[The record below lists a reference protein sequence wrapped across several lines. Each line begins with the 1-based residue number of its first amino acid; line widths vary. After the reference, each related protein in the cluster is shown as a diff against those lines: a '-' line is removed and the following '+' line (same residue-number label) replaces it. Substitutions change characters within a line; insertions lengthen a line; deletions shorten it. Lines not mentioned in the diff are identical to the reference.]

1 MRKLLVLVLLL
12 IGTEQLFCQSK
23 VVDPLKE
30 AFVNPPESTKPWV
43 FWYWVSS
50 NISKEGI
57 TKDLEAM
64 AKVGIGEALISNVND
79 PSVAVGKI
87 PVLTEEWWSC
97 IEHAI
102 REAGRLGIKVGMFNC
117 PGWSQSGGPWIKPEN
132 AMRYLISSETRVKG
146 LQLFQQKLKAPKDT
160 FQQMAVQAF
169 KVPKGEG
176 ISVNN
181 LPHRV
186 TKSENLNEA
195 QNLFDGDRSTIGAFS
210 SFPAT
215 IEINLD
221 QPLTIRSLRIFPVD
235 LAMSA
240 FCELQYKDQMG
251 AWKTITKPK
260 IDRENLALAV
270 GFVPFA
276 PFVESFPSVTS
287 QNFRMIFTP
296 AERFDVW
303 IPVNDCPGRISELE
317 LTSAALLSH
326 VSEKQLAKM
335 CPNPYIKWD
344 SYLWNAPAEPE
355 TSDFSIAEKEI
366 VDLTS
371 KVDSN
376 GVLTWE
382 VPAGEWIILRTG
394 LTPTGTKNAPVTP
407 EAEGLEV
414 DKMSKLYTQK
424 HFDAYIG
431 KLLNRIPAKD
441 RKGLRHIVV
450 DSYEVGGQNG
460 TDSLSHLFRKTYG
473 YDPAPYFPVLTGRIV
488 ESADKSER
496 FLWDLRRLVA
506 DRMATEYIG
515 GLRERCES
523 NGLRLWIENYGGW
536 GFPGDFLKYGGA
548 SHDIGG
554 EFWVDNP
561 KLGAI
566 ECRCASSAAHI
577 YGKNIVSAESFTA
590 NNSFNLMPRDLKLRG
605 DWSMTEGVNHFVM
618 HLYIHQPYER
628 VPGMSAW
635 FGTDFNRHSTWF
647 FPAISYFEYIRRS
660 TALLQQGRPVAD
672 VAYFVGEDAPKMT
685 GDKNPKLPSGYDYDY
700 LNADV
705 LMQAT
710 VKDGR
715 ILLAS
720 GANYSIL
727 VLSDQKTM
735 RPELLRKLADL
746 VANGATILGPKPDK
760 SPSLRGYPGC
770 DREVQTIASKL
781 WGKIDGVSV
790 TENSVGAGRV
800 FSGIGLDASFRRMKI
815 MPDMVLPDG
824 FLYTHRNSSSSEIYF
839 LTNQKP
845 GSQKATFAFR
855 VSGKQPELWDAVSGE
870 MRPLPQYEEKN
881 GMTYIQLEFGDA
893 ASCFIVFGKKPVAGQ
908 KGENYP
914 AKREVQTLS
923 GSWKVSFNTK
933 LEAPANVTFDTL
945 TDWTKNSDES
955 IKYYS
960 GKAVYSKTFIHKEE
974 VSKKYYIDLGQVEKM
989 AVVRLN
995 GKNIG
1000 TLWCYPYCI
1009 NLSNALIQGENR
1021 LEIDLINPWWN
1032 RLVRDK
1038 NSNVK
1043 HFTWAS
1049 WDLGWKEK
1057 SPLQPSGLMGP
1068 VRILTEN

>member
-1 MRKLLVLVLLL
+1 MKKILFLLLL
-12 IGTEQLFCQSK
+12 IIGSQQLFCQIPK
-23 VVDPLKE
+23 VDPVKE
-30 AFVNPPESTKPWV
+30 SFVNPPESTKPWV
-43 FWYWVSS
+43 FWYWVSN
-50 NISKEGI
+50 NISKDGI

-79 PSVAVGKI
+79 LSVAVGKV

-146 LQLFQQKLKAPKDT
+146 QQHFQQKLKAPKDT
-160 FQQMAVQAF
+160 FQQISVQAF
-169 KVPKGEG
+169 RVPKGEG
-176 ISVNN
+176 ISVNS
-181 LPHRV
+181 LPHQI
-186 TKSENLNEA
+186 TKSENVKDA
-195 QNLFDGDRSTIGAFS
+195 QNFFDGNKNSVGAFT

-215 IEINLD
+215 IELILD
-221 QPLTIRSLRIFPVD
+221 KPLTIRSLRIFPVD

-240 FCELQYKDQMG
+240 FCELQCKDQSG
-251 AWKTITKPK
+251 VWKTITKPK

-276 PFVESFPSVTS
+276 PFVESFPSITG
-287 QNFRMIFTP
+287 NEFRMIFTP

-303 IPVNDCPGRISELE
+303 IPVNDCPGRISEFE
-317 LTSAALLSH
+317 LSSAALLSH

-355 TSDFSIAEKEI
+355 AKDLVLAQNEVI
-366 VDLTS
+366 DLTA
-371 KVDSN
+371 KVDGE
-376 GVLTWE
+376 GVLNWD
-382 VPAGEWIILRTG
+382 VPEGEWIILRTG

-414 DKMSKLYTQK
+414 DKMNKKFTQN

-431 KLLNRIPAKD
+431 KLLKKMPANE
-441 RKGLRHIVV
+441 RTGLRHIVI
-450 DSYEVGGQNG
+450 DSWEVGGQNG
-460 TDSLSHLFRKTYG
+460 SDSLSYLFSKTYG
-473 YDPAPYFPVLTGRIV
+473 YNPVPYLPVLTGRIV
-488 ESADKSER
+488 ESADQSER
-496 FLWDLRRLVA
+496 FLWDLRRMVA
-506 DRMATEYIG
+506 DQIANEYVG

-523 NGLRLWIENYGGW
+523 NGLRLWVENYGGW

-548 SHDIGG
+548 SNDIGG

-561 KLGAI
+561 KLGEI

-605 DWSMTEGVNHFVM
+605 DWAMTEGINHFVM
-618 HLYIHQPYER
+618 HLYIHQPDER

-647 FPAISYFEYIRRS
+647 FAATSYFDYIRRS
-660 TALLQQGRPVAD
+660 TALLQQGRHVAD

-685 GDKNPKLPSGYDYDY
+685 GAHNPKLPSGYDYDY

-705 LMQAT
+705 LMKAT
-710 VKDGR
+710 VKEGR

-720 GANYSIL
+720 GSSYAIL

-735 RPELLRKLADL
+735 RPELLKKLSSL
-746 VANGATILGPKPDK
+746 VADGATILGPKPER
-760 SPSLRGYPGC
+760 SPSLQGFPQC
-770 DREVQTIASKL
+770 DQEVKTIASML
-781 WGKIDGVSV
+781 WGKIDGISV
-790 TENSVGAGRV
+790 TENRIKKGCVY
-800 FSGIGLDASFRRMKI
+800 SGIGLEEAFNRMKI
-815 MPDMVLPDG
+815 MPDIILPEG
-824 FLYTHRNSSSSEIYF
+824 FLFTHRKSSEKEIYF
-839 LTNQKP
+839 LTNQKQ
-845 GSQKATFAFR
+845 GFQKATFAFR
-855 VSGKQPELWDAVSGE
+855 VSGLQPELWDAVSGE
-870 MRPLPQYEEKN
+870 MRPLPRYEEKN
-881 GMTYIQLEFGDA
+881 GMTYIPLEFEEA
-893 ASCFIVFGKKPVAGQ
+893 ASCFIVFGKKPETAL
-908 KGENYP
+908 KGENFP
-914 AKREVQTLS
+914 SKTEVQTLS
-923 GSWKVSFNTK
+923 GSWQISFDPK
-933 LEAPANVTFDTL
+933 LEAPTNVTFDTL
-945 TDWTKNSDES
+945 TDWTKNGNEA

-960 GKAVYSKTFIHKEE
+960 GKAVYCKTFIHNGDA
-974 VSKKYYIDLGQVEKM
+974 SKKYILDLGQVEKM

-995 GKNIG
+995 GKSIG
-1000 TLWCYPYCI
+1000 TLWCYPYSI
-1009 NLSNALIQGENR
+1009 NITQALKYGENK
-1021 LEIDLINPWWN
+1021 LEIDIINPWWN

-1038 NSNVK
+1038 NPNVK

-1049 WDLGWKEK
+1049 WDLGWNEN
-1057 SPLQPSGLMGP
+1057 SPLQPSGLLGP
-1068 VRILTEN
+1068 VKIQAEN